1 MTAIEQFN
9 ALVATAQ
16 ARGASRAQA
25 IRATA
30 GENPDLHRRYLA
42 ESNAEPPEKTDPRLD
57 AILQNPRAAMH
68 RCSGFF
74 KPGLPEATYLN
85 DLRMSLFSYNLDR
98 KFRLQKAL
106 SYSLGY

>member
-30 GENPDLHRRYLA
+30 GENPDLHRRYLV

-57 AILQNPRAAMH
+57 AILQNPRAAMFEVQLLKRVKSGTPRGIALREVIDRHPDLH
-68 RCSGFF
+68 REY
-74 KPGLPEATYLN
+74 LEAVN
-85 DLRMSLFSYNLDR
+85 V
-98 KFRLQKAL
+98 
-106 SYSLGY
+106 